1 MVENAAYPMIDKVR
15 CIVNQKRT
23 SDSGTKPVSFE
34 RKESLER
41 AKSGK
46 VKQFISV
53 AASNQPM
60 RRYVMERTP
69 HCEGR

>member
-1 MVENAAYPMIDKVR
+1 L
-15 CIVNQKRT
+15 QQ
-23 SDSGTKPVSFE
+23 
-34 RKESLER
+34 
-41 AKSGK
+41 K

-53 AASNQPM
+53 AANNRPM